1 MLGALTDHLLY
12 RGSAAR
18 RRAAARAWPVQMRIV
33 DTALGPIRVHD
44 GGGRGPALVLA
55 PDGPCVI
62 EHYARLIELLSP
74 DFRVVV
80 FDLPGFGHS
89 VPTASYG
96 HRLDQGA
103 AATLAVLDALAIERA
118 TLAFSCVNGF
128 YAIAAAA
135 LAPRRIEHLVL
146 SQTPGIVAMQAWTQ
160 RMIPAPLRIPGL
172 GQLINFAGRRKL
184 AAIWLGTALPRG
196 SDRAPYDEIAQAALD
211 DGGCYCLAGVVQGML
226 PTSEDDRLLRLADTP
241 VTLLWGGADRSHRHT
256 QPESLR
262 THLPQARI
270 LRYDRIGHF
279 PDLEQPEIYAAVVR
293 DALLAK
299 TAHTA

>member
-1 MLGALTDHLLY
+1 MFGALIDHLLY
-12 RGSAAR
+12 RAGAGR
-18 RRAAARAWPVQMRIV
+18 RRAAARAWPAQMRIV

-62 EHYARLIELLSP
+62 EHYARLIELLGP

-103 AATLAVLDALAIERA
+103 AATLALLDALSIDRA

-135 LAPRRIEHLVL
+135 LAPRRIEHLIL
-146 SQTPGIVAMQAWTQ
+146 SQTPGIVAMRAWTQ
-160 RMIPAPLRIPGL
+160 RMISAPLRIAGL
-172 GQLINFAGRRKL
+172 GQLINFFSRRKL
-184 AAIWLGTALPRG
+184 ATIWFGAALPRG
-196 SDRAPYDEIAQAALD
+196 SDPASFHDIAQAALD

-226 PTSEDDRLLRLADTP
+226 ATAEDNRLLRLADTP
-241 VTLLWGGADRSHRHT
+241 VTLLWGGSDRSHRHT

-262 THLPQARI
+262 RHLPQARI
-270 LRYDRIGHF
+270 LRYDHIGHF